1 MYIISNYLSI
11 IIVIGIIDN
20 LAADYP
26 TQFFLMLYLA
36 ALVGRLEAVQV
47 LLEYNANINSQDS
60 TGETPLFGVF
70 VHNLNYDNSKAVIRR
85 LLEHGAD
92 PDICNMYHRTPLREA
107 LSRGWLEAARLLLN
121 YGAKVNEKDKEDKT
135 PLQMAASKG
144 HKELT
149 KLLLE
154 HGAVAQQ

>member
-60 TGETPLFGVF
+60 TGETPLYRASDHPF
-70 VHNLNYDNSKAVIRR
+70 DDSKAVIQR

-92 PDICNMYHRTPLREA
+92 PNICDNYHTTPLHQA
-107 LSRGWLEAARLLLN
+107 SSHGLLEAARLLLR
-121 YGAKVNEKDKEDKT
+121 YGAKVDMKDKEGKT
-135 PLQMAASKG
+135 PLQLAVSDEM
-144 HKELT
+144 T
-149 KLLLE
+149 KVLLE
-154 HGAVAQQ
+154 YGDVPPT